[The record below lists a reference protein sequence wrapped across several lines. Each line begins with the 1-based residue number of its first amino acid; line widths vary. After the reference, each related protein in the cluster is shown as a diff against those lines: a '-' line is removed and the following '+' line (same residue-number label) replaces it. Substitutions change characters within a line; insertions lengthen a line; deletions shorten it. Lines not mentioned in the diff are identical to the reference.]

1 MAAPAPPVC
10 CSSHNEGS
18 QVLPNQVDRVLS
30 QPVFRNLPEGP
41 LRPCLQQLGL
51 REYAAGETVAE
62 PGARRAAL
70 HLLLSGRLRVFE
82 VTRAGRRIIFDLV
95 EPGGVDGMLTLAG
108 LLGHFTQA
116 VVRSEVVSVPRQTF
130 EDMVAVEPRLALNLL
145 WITSRRLRRR
155 EDQLTR
161 LTLRDTGQRIAAQLL
176 ALSGDLD
183 GQGNEEAS
191 CPRLSHEALADLL
204 GLRRETV
211 TLHLARLRRMGALR
225 VEDRRFHLD
234 IHLLEAVRDGE
245 MIARA
250 R

>member
-1 MAAPAPPVC
+1 
-10 CSSHNEGS
+10 
-18 QVLPNQVDRVLS
+18 VLPNQVDRVLG
-30 QPVFRNLPEGP
+30 QAVFRNLSHEP
-41 LRPCLQQLGL
+41 LRPCLQQLCI

-62 PGARRAAL
+62 PSVRRAAL
-70 HLLLSGRLRVFE
+70 HILLSGRLRVFE

-108 LLGHFTQA
+108 LRGHFAQT
-116 VVRSEVVSVPRQTF
+116 VVRSEVVTIPRQTF
-130 EDMVAVEPRLALNLL
+130 EDMVAAEPRLALNLL
-145 WITSRRLRRR
+145 WIMSRRLRRR

-176 ALSGDLD
+176 ALSGDRD
-183 GQGNEEAS
+183 GQELGEAS

-225 VEDRRFHLD
+225 VDDRRFHLD
-234 IHLLEAVRDGE
+234 VELLEAVRDGE

>member
-1 MAAPAPPVC
+1 MAAPVPPVC
-10 CSSHNEGS
+10 CSSHNEES
-18 QVLPNQVDRVLS
+18 QVLPNQVDRVLE
-30 QPVFRNLPEGP
+30 QPVFRNLAHET
-41 LRPCLQQLGL
+41 LRPCLQQLGV
-51 REYAAGETVAE
+51 REYAAGEIVAE
-62 PGARRAAL
+62 PAARRPAL

-95 EPGGVDGMLTLAG
+95 EPGGVDGILTLAG
-108 LLGHFTQA
+108 LRGHFTQA
-116 VVRSEVVSVPRQTF
+116 VVRSAVVSVPRQTF
-130 EDMVAVEPRLALNLL
+130 EDMVTAEPRLALNLL
-145 WITSRRLRRR
+145 WIMSRRLRRR

-176 ALSGDLD
+176 ALSGDRD
-183 GQGNEEAS
+183 GQEPGEAS

-225 VEDRRFHLD
+225 VDDGRFHLD
-234 IHLLEAVRDGE
+234 VHLLEAVRDGE
-245 MIARA
+245 TIART